1 MQEVNTAENNQK
13 CAENAKERLGPLL
26 WFIAVP
32 TAGGNCR
39 RLAAEMP
46 VFTGGN
52 AAARRRGQKGDKTPN
67 GFLSP
72 S

>member
-52 AAARRRGQKGDKTPN
+52 AAARRRGQKGAREPY
-67 GFLSP
+67 GALAP